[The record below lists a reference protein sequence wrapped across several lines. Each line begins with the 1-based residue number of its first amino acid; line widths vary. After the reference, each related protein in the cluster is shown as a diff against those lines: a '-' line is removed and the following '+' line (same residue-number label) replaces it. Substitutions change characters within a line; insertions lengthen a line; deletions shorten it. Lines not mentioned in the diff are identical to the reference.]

1 MDKRYEH
8 KIKEPE
14 ILKKWQDADA
24 FKAKAGSGKKPYVII
39 LPPPNASGKMHV
51 GNALMIAIEDLLI
64 RWKRMKG
71 YEVLWVPGT
80 DHAGFESQT
89 TFEKEL
95 KKQGKS
101 RFDYDRDTFYKMMM
115 DFVLNNKSMIEEQ
128 IRNMGASVDWS
139 RYTFTLEEKSI
150 NTVIKTFEKMV
161 KDGLIYRSDYVVN
174 YSFKYGTTFSDA
186 EIVMKERVDPLYY
199 IKYGPLTVATVRP
212 ETKLGDTAL
221 AVNPE
226 DARYKE
232 YIGKNIEFDDVL
244 GKNSLKVIGDSYV
257 DPSFGTGVLKVTP
270 AHDKNDYEIGLRH
283 DLEIKQVI
291 GIDGK
296 MTSLAGK
303 YEGMKVLDC
312 RKQII
317 EDLEKI
323 GVLEKIDENY
333 THTVPVDYRSEDY
346 IEQLVL
352 PNWFIKVES
361 LKKAGLEAVV
371 KGDVKIFPKWQEIT
385 YTRWMENMRDWA
397 ISRQIVWGIRVPAWY
412 SVEDNPDL
420 FVTFMKDGKAVSG
433 KISELLKNYS
443 LSEISEG
450 LQALFAP
457 NNAKYVIQ
465 KDSPGDGYLPETDTF
480 DTWFSSGQWPL
491 ITLGYPDSEDFEYFY
506 PTDVMETGWE
516 IITRWVSRMIMFGVY
531 LTGKVPF
538 KDVYLHGR
546 VMAIDGKKMS
556 KSLGNVINPEEYQ
569 LEFGTDALR
578 MGLISGTANGKD
590 FAFPKD
596 KVLAYRNFSNKIWN
610 MTRFLFLMT
619 EEKGVTPE
627 ELKNFNPSM
636 LQKGSK
642 DQEMFDSYKELITSV
657 DKSLG
662 KYRFSDAGDS
672 IYHFVWDRLASEY
685 IEDVKIREDPETKIL
700 GLKNLSYLLVSCLKL
715 LHPFMPFVTE
725 TIWGEFYEKGLT
737 DNELLAKAEWPND
750 VVKDKK

>member
-619 EEKGVTPE
+619 DENGVTPE
-627 ELKNFNPSM
+627 ELKKFNPAM

-642 DQEMFDSYKELITSV
+642 DQEMFNSYKELITSV

-685 IEDVKIREDPETKIL
+685 IEDVKIREDAETKIL